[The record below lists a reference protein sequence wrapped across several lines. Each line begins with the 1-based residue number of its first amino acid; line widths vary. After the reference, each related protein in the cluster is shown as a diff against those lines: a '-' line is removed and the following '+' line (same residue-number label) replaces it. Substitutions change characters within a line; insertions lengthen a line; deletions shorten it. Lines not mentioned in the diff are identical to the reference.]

1 MRVECRPLPPSTQTG
16 VHVLYCTSVAHMSNR
31 SAVFAQANQVVIHA
45 STVYLF
51 LLPSVLSSF
60 RVTFFSVNHTALT
73 LCLAFVSSGFWRACC
88 VRPATP
94 SSSNALL
101 CTALSTRAQT
111 ASQVLERMSFQMWQV
126 RPRVPYDSLLL
137 TSSSQIKNYF

>member
-1 MRVECRPLPPSTQTG
+1 MRVECRPLRPFTQTG
-16 VHVLYCTSVAHMSNR
+16 VHVIYCTSVAHTSNR
-31 SAVFAQANQVVIHA
+31 SAVFAQANQVVHA
-45 STVYLF
+45 STVYFFCCLLF
-51 LLPSVLSSF
+51 YLRQPF

-101 CTALSTRAQT
+101 CTALSTRAQI
-111 ASQVLERMSFQMWQV
+111 ASQVLEQTSFQMWQV
-126 RPRVPYDSLLL
+126 RPRVS
-137 TSSSQIKNYF
+137 